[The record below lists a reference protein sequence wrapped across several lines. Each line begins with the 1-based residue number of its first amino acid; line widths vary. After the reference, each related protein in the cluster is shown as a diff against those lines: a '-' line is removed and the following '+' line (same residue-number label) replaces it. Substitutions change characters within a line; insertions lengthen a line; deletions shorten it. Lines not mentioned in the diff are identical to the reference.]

1 MGTSPQVYV
10 KPEGIYNDEMTG
22 GELVTFPVTSP
33 AYVRNLTP
41 VSRE

>member
-22 GELVTFPVTSP
+22 GGLVTFPVTSP
-33 AYVRNLTP
+33 TCCKKSY
-41 VSRE
+41 SSQ